1 MPKRTDIKHILV
13 IGSGPIVIG
22 QACEF
27 DYSGTQAC
35 RVLRAEGMRVSLVNS
50 NPATIMTDPEFADA
64 TYVEPITPEYVEQV
78 IARERP
84 DALLPTL
91 GGQTALNTAV
101 ALHESGVLDK
111 YGVELIGANIDAIR
125 RGEDRQLFKEIV
137 GRAGAR
143 LGLDRPDGLVPR
155 SRVCHSMDEV
165 RETVV
170 DLGLP
175 VVIRPSFT
183 MGGLG
188 SGMAHTDADLERLAG
203 DGLAASPVHEVLVEE
218 SVLGWKEFEL
228 ELMRD
233 RHDNVV
239 VVCSIENIDAMG
251 VHTGDSVTV
260 APAMTLTDREY
271 QDMRD
276 LGIAVLREVGVD
288 TGGCNI
294 QFAIQPDTGRLVVIE
309 MNPRVSRSSAL
320 ASKATGFPIAK
331 IAAKLAI
338 GYTLDEI
345 ANDIT
350 HQTPAA
356 FEPTLDYV
364 VVKVPRFAFEK
375 FPAADTELTT
385 TMKSVGEAMSLGRN
399 FSEAL
404 NKALRSMETAAS
416 GFWSAPDPAGL
427 SVDACVE
434 ALRVPHDGRLYT
446 VERALRL
453 GAPVEVVAEAS
464 GIDRWFLD
472 EIAALVDLR
481 AEILAAPVLDEPLL
495 RRAKRAGLSDRQLAA
510 LRPEFAGEDGVRTL
524 RHRLGVRPV
533 YKTVDTCAAEFAAE
547 TPYHYSSYDEETEVR
562 PSSRPKVLILGSGPN
577 RIGQGIEF
585 DYSCVHAVQ
594 ALRAKPATAG
604 AAGVGADGGYETV
617 MINCNPETVSTDY
630 DTADR
635 LYFEPLTFEDVLEVW
650 HAEHA
655 SGRDA
660 GGPGVV
666 GVIVQ
671 LGGQT
676 PLGLAARL
684 ARAGLPISGTSV
696 ESIHLAEDRGAFGE
710 LLAEAGLAAPA
721 HGTATSFEH
730 AKHIADEIGYPVL
743 VRPSY
748 VLGGRGME
756 IVYDEQTLRGY
767 IGRATAIS
775 PEHPVLVDRFLDDA
789 IEIDVD
795 ALADATGDVYIGGV
809 MEHIEEAGIHSGDS
823 SCVLPPITLGPGH
836 IAEVR
841 RFTEALARGIG
852 VRGLINVQYALKDDQ
867 LYVLEANPRASRT
880 VPFVSKATAVPLAKA
895 AARIM
900 LGATIAELRAEG
912 MLVPTGDGAE
922 PPAHAPIAV
931 KEAVLPFKR
940 FRTPAGKGV
949 DSLLGPEMK
958 STGEVMGIDTMFGHA
973 FAKSQTAAYGSLPTS
988 GRIFVSVANRDKRGM
1003 IFPVK
1008 RLADLGFTIVA
1019 TAGTGGVLRRYGID
1033 CEIIRKHFE
1042 TAAPGESGNARNAV
1056 EMIMHGE
1063 VELVINTP
1071 QGSGKTRGDGYEI
1084 RTAAVAADIPCITTV
1099 PGAAAAVMGIEA
1111 TIRGEMS
1118 VQPLQELH
1126 AALRPDAHAAVS
1138 RAPAVLAG
1146 DADV

>member
-1 MPKRTDIKHILV
+1 MPRRTDLRHVLI

-35 RVLRAEGMRVSLVNS
+35 RVLRAEGLRVSLINS

-64 TYVEPITPEYVEQV
+64 TYVEPITPEFVEKV

-101 ALHESGVLDK
+101 ALYEAGVLDK
-111 YGVELIGANIDAIR
+111 HGVELIGANIDAIR

-137 GRAGAR
+137 GQAG
-143 LGLDRPDGLVPR
+143 GEVPR
-155 SRVCHSMDEV
+155 SRVCHTMEEV
-165 RETVV
+165 RSAVD

-188 SGMAHTDADLERLAG
+188 SGMAHSGEALERLAG
-203 DGLAASPVHEVLVEE
+203 AGLAASPVHEVLIEE
-218 SVLGWKEFEL
+218 SVLGWKEYEL

-239 VVCSIENIDAMG
+239 VVCSIENVDPMG

-271 QDMRD
+271 QAMRD
-276 LGIAVLREVGVD
+276 LGIAILRAVGVD

-294 QFAIQPDTGRLVVIE
+294 QFALDPATGRLVVIE

-345 ANDIT
+345 PNDIT
-350 HQTPAA
+350 LKTPAA
-356 FEPTLDYV
+356 FEPALDYV
-364 VVKVPRFAFEK
+364 VVKIPRFDFEK
-375 FPAADTELTT
+375 FPGADPELTT

-399 FSEAL
+399 FTEAL
-404 NKALRSMETAAS
+404 NKAMRSLETKAS
-416 GFWSAPDPAGL
+416 GFWTVADPVA
-427 SVDACVE
+427 ATVE
-434 ALRVPHDGRLYT
+434 STLEQLGTPHDGRLYT

-453 GAPVEVVAEAS
+453 GATAGQVCRAS
-464 GIDRWFLD
+464 GIDAWFVD
-472 EIAALVDLR
+472 QIASLVELR
-481 AEILAAPVLDEPLL
+481 ADVVNAAVLDEPLL
-495 RRAKRAGLSDRQLAA
+495 RRAKRAGLSDSQLAA
-510 LRPEFAGEDGVRTL
+510 LRPEFGDACGGESAKQRAGEDGIRAL
-524 RHRLGVRPV
+524 RHRLDLRPV
-533 YKTVDTCAAEFAAE
+533 YKTVDTCAAEFGAS
-547 TPYHYSSYDEETEVR
+547 TPYHYSTFDEETEVA
-562 PSSRPKVLILGSGPN
+562 PSDRPKVLILGSGPN

-585 DYSCVHAVQ
+585 DYSCVHAVM
-594 ALRAKPATAG
+594 ALRAAG
-604 AAGVGADGGYETV
+604 FETV
-617 MINCNPETVSTDY
+617 MVNCNPETVSTDY

-635 LYFEPLTFEDVLEVW
+635 LYFEPLTFSDVLEVF
-650 HAEHA
+650 HAEDS
-655 SGRDA
+655 SGRRA

-676 PLGLAARL
+676 PLGLARRL
-684 ARAGLPISGTSV
+684 EAAGVPIVGTSP
-696 ESIHLAEDRGAFGE
+696 ESIHLAEDRGAFGK
-710 LLAEAGLAAPA
+710 LLADAGLRAPA
-721 HGTATSFEH
+721 HGTATSFDE
-730 AKHIADEIGYPVL
+730 AKLIADEIGYPVL

-756 IVYDEQTLRGY
+756 IVYDDVTLRAF
-767 IGRATAIS
+767 IGRATDIS

-795 ALADATGDVYIGGV
+795 ALVDATGDVYLGGI

-823 SCVLPPITLGPGH
+823 ACALPPITLASADVAKVRSYTAE
-836 IAEVR
+836 IAR
-841 RFTEALARGIG
+841 AIG
-852 VRGLINVQYALKDDQ
+852 VRGLLNVQYALKDDA

-895 AARIM
+895 AARVM
-900 LGATIAELRAEG
+900 LGATLADLRSEG
-912 MLVPTGDGAE
+912 LLPPAGDGGAL
-922 PPAHAPIAV
+922 PAGAPIAV

-940 FRTPAGKGV
+940 FRTAEGKGV

-958 STGEVMGIDTMFGHA
+958 STGEVMGIDTVFGHA
-973 FAKSQTAAYGSLPTS
+973 FAKSQAAAYGSLPTS
-988 GRIFVSVANRDKRGM
+988 GTIFVTVANRDKRGM

-1008 RLADLGFTIVA
+1008 RLADLGFDIVA
-1019 TAGTGGVLRRYGID
+1019 TAGTGEVLRRHGVE
-1033 CEIIRKHFE
+1033 CEIVHKHFE
-1042 TAAPGESGNARNAV
+1042 VDHGGRDAVSMITA
-1056 EMIMHGE
+1056 GE
-1063 VELVINTP
+1063 VALVINTP
-1071 QGSGKTRGDGYEI
+1071 QGSGARMDGYEI
-1084 RTAAVAADIPCITTV
+1084 RSAAVGADIPCITTV

-1111 TIRGEMS
+1111 LIRGEMT
-1118 VQPLQELH
+1118 VRPLQELH
-1126 AALRPDAHAAVS
+1126 AFL
-1138 RAPAVLAG
+1138 RAPAHAV
-1146 DADV
+1146 

>member
-1 MPKRTDIKHILV
+1 MPKRTDLKHILV

-35 RVLRAEGMRVSLVNS
+35 RVLRSEGIRVSLVNS

-64 TYVEPITPEYVEQV
+64 TYVEPITPEFVELV
-78 IARERP
+78 IAKERP
-84 DALLPTL
+84 DAILATL

-101 ALHESGVLDK
+101 ALHENGVLEK
-111 YGVELIGANIDAIR
+111 YGVELIGANIDAIN

-137 GRAGAR
+137 AKAGVR
-143 LGLDRPDGLVPR
+143 LGVDDPTGLVPR

-165 RETVV
+165 EATVAE
-170 DLGLP
+170 LGLP

-188 SGMAHTDADLERLAG
+188 SGMAHTPEDLARIAG
-203 DGLAASPVHEVLVEE
+203 DGLAASPVHEVLIEE
-218 SVLGWKEFEL
+218 SVLGWKEYEL

-239 VVCSIENIDAMG
+239 VVCSIENIDPMG

-271 QDMRD
+271 QRLRD

-294 QFAIQPDTGRLVVIE
+294 QFAVNPVDGRIVVIE

-345 ANDIT
+345 PNDIT
-350 HQTPAA
+350 LKTPAA

-364 VVKVPRFAFEK
+364 VVKIPRFAFEK
-375 FPAADTELTT
+375 FPGADPELTT

-399 FSEAL
+399 FTEAL
-404 NKALRSMETAAS
+404 NKAMRSMETRSS
-416 GFWSAPDPAGL
+416 GFWTTPDPQGATRSDTL
-427 SVDACVE
+427 A
-434 ALRVPHDGRLYT
+434 ALRIPHDGRLYT

-453 GAPVEVVAEAS
+453 GASIAEVTEAS
-464 GIDRWFLD
+464 GGIDPWFLD
-472 EIAALVDLR
+472 QIAALIELR
-481 AEILAAPVLDEPLL
+481 AEIIDAPVLDAELL

-510 LRPEFAGEDGVRTL
+510 LRPELAAEDGVRVL

-533 YKTVDTCAAEFAAE
+533 YKTVDTCAAEFEAT
-547 TPYHYSSYDEETEVR
+547 TPYHYSSYDSETEVV
-562 PSSRPKVLILGSGPN
+562 PSDRPKVLILGSGPN

-594 ALRAKPATAG
+594 ALRTA
-604 AAGVGADGGYETV
+604 GYETV
-617 MINCNPETVSTDY
+617 MVNCNPETVSTDY

-635 LYFEPLTFEDVLEVW
+635 LYFEPLTFEDVLEAW
-650 HAEHA
+650 HAEDS
-655 SGRDA
+655 SGRAA

-666 GVIVQ
+666 GVVVQ

-676 PLGLAARL
+676 PLGLAQRL
-684 ARAGLPISGTSV
+684 KNAGVPIVGTSP
-696 ESIHLAEDRGAFGE
+696 ESIHLAEERGAFGAV
-710 LLAEAGLAAPA
+710 LARAGLRAPA
-721 HGTATSFEH
+721 HGMATSYDE
-730 AKHIADEIGYPVL
+730 AKTIADEIGYPVL

-756 IVYDEQTLRGY
+756 IVYDDPTLRDY
-767 IGRATAIS
+767 IGRATDIS
-775 PEHPVLVDRFLDDA
+775 GDHPVLVDRFLDDA

-795 ALADATGDVYIGGV
+795 ALCDADGEVYIGGV

-823 SCVLPPITLGPGH
+823 SCALPPITLAGSH
-836 IAEVR
+836 LAEVR
-841 RFTEALARGIG
+841 RYTEAIARGVG
-852 VRGLINVQYALKDDQ
+852 VRGLLNVQYALKDDV

-895 AARIM
+895 AARIA

-912 MLVPTGDGAE
+912 LLPATGDGGTM
-922 PPAHAPIAV
+922 PADAPVAV

-940 FRTPAGKGV
+940 FRTRAGKGI

-958 STGEVMGIDTMFGHA
+958 STGEVMGIDTNFGHA
-973 FAKSQTAAYGSLPTS
+973 FAKSQSAAYGSLPTA
-988 GRIFVSVANRDKRGM
+988 GKIFVSVANRDKRGM
-1003 IFPVK
+1003 IFPIK
-1008 RLADLGFTIVA
+1008 RLADLGFEIVA
-1019 TAGTGGVLRRYGID
+1019 TAGTAEVLRRHGIA
-1033 CEIIRKHFE
+1033 CEQIRKHYQ
-1042 TAAPGESGNARNAV
+1042 AGEGDDAV
-1056 EMIMHGE
+1056 SLIGGGH
-1063 VELVINTP
+1063 VALVINTP
-1071 QGSGKTRGDGYEI
+1071 QGSGASARSDGYEI
-1084 RTAAVAADIPCITTV
+1084 RSAAVTADIPCITTV

-1111 TIRGEMS
+1111 RIRGDMQ
-1118 VQPLQELH
+1118 VRPLQDLH
-1126 AALRPDAHAAVS
+1126 ATLRAAQ
-1138 RAPAVLAG
+1138 
-1146 DADV
+1146 